1 MDAYSLYPDIEPFNS
16 GYLLVGDGHS
26 LYYEVCGNPDGRPV
40 VYLHGGPGAGC
51 NPNLR
56 RFFDPAA
63 YKIILF
69 DQRGAGRSSPVASI
83 EHNTTQD
90 LVKDIESLRLHLGI
104 ERWLVFGGSWG
115 STLALAYAAAYRDS
129 CGGLILRGVW
139 LCRPS
144 DLIWWFYERRRV
156 FPDYWR
162 EFASQIPVSEQN
174 DLLGAYARRLNNPDP
189 AIHMPAAIA
198 WRKYEIRCDTLL
210 PRHQLEIPVTKQTLA
225 LARIE
230 AHYMT
235 HSAFLISGQLLSAVE
250 SFRDIPAVIIHGRYD
265 MSCSLDAAF
274 LLVERW
280 PNAVLNIVADA
291 GHSAME
297 PGIAHSLIAATN
309 QFRNVHL

>member
-1 MDAYSLYPDIEPFNS
+1 MDADNLYPDIEPFKK
-16 GYLLVGDGHS
+16 GHLPVTHGHS
-26 LYYEVCGNPDGRPV
+26 LYYELCGNPDGRPV
-40 VYLHGGPGAGC
+40 VCLHGGPGAGC
-51 NPNLR
+51 NSNLR

-69 DQRGAGRSSPVASI
+69 DQRGAGRSIPVASI

-90 LVKDIESLRLHLGI
+90 LVQDIESLRFHLGI
-104 ERWLVFGGSWG
+104 ERWLLFGGSWG
-115 STLALAYAAAYRDS
+115 STLALAYAAAHSDACS
-129 CGGLILRGVW
+129 GLILRGVW

-162 EFASQIPVSEQN
+162 DFASHIPVAEQN

-189 AIHMPAAIA
+189 AIYMPAAIA
-198 WRKYEIRCDTLL
+198 WRKYETRCDTLL
-210 PRHQLEIPVTKQTLA
+210 PREALEIPATPQTLA

-230 AHYMT
+230 AHYKT
-235 HSAFLISGQLLSAVE
+235 HSAFLLSGELLNAIE
-250 SFRDIPAVIIHGRYD
+250 GFRDVPAVIIHGRYD

-274 LLVERW
+274 RVAERW
-280 PNAVLNIVADA
+280 PNADLNIVADA

-297 PGIAHSLIAATN
+297 PGITRSLMAATN
-309 QFRNVHL
+309 QFRNVHF